1 MPAGYPRFC
10 IMPIFNV
17 VGQPPVPSPE
27 DLSPPLRAAHLQ
39 CALSLHGGTWGN
51 CIPESLASAPRAS
64 DQMGTMT
71 LLPDPCFPT
80 PTLCLPDTLPCPGRE
95 EGDEE

>member
-1 MPAGYPRFC
+1 
-10 IMPIFNV
+10 MPIFNV
-17 VGQPPVPSPE
+17 VGQPPVPSPA

-80 PTLCLPDTLPCPGRE
+80 PTLCLPDTLPCPGRD